1 MGTIYE
7 LRAPELVPPN
17 MFPSSLGHPSV
28 RVSDRKARFGVRI
41 KGIVFRDRGSGFR
54 ERGFGL
60 TAL

>member
-28 RVSDRKARFGVRI
+28 RASDPKARFGV
-41 KGIVFRDRGSGFR
+41 GIRGLVFRDHGLGFR